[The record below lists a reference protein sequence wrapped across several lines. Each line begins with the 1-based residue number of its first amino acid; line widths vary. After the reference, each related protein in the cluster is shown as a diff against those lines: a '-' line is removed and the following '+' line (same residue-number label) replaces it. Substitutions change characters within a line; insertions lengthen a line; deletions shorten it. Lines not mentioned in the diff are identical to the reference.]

1 MAYLKK
7 KYLIGLL
14 LLSILLF
21 SSCATSSTGRYG
33 VDRESMS
40 QYPRVSESAD
50 ILLELHSNIQKT
62 TFFIDG
68 KKMGTG
74 RRMHVLID
82 NKPHTITALPEGYR
96 EKEDFIQPPYKHN
109 SLMSFTFLLE
119 DKLIVT
125 TEEEIVIEVT
135 IQGIDDGVKTT
146 KQQDYKEAVLFAKR
160 EAIERAGVEIK
171 SKSTVRNLLL
181 EEDFIQAQSEA
192 LLQPGYQIM
201 DVGYDKDGVYRVILI
216 GKIKVKKKK
225 Y

>member
-1 MAYLKK
+1 
-7 KYLIGLL
+7 
-14 LLSILLF
+14 
-21 SSCATSSTGRYG
+21 
-33 VDRESMS
+33 
-40 QYPRVSESAD
+40 
-50 ILLELHSNIQKT
+50 
-62 TFFIDG
+62 
-68 KKMGTG
+68 
-74 RRMHVLID
+74 MHVLID